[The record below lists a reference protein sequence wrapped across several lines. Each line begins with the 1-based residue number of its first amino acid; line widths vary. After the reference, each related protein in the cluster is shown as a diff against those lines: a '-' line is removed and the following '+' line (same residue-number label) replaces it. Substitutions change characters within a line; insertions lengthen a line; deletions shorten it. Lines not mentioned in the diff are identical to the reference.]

1 MTQGVIFVCTVSLR
15 FVLYALYVPVPPQV
29 KRFDSSCRWTVV
41 SSADPDPHEEAS
53 PSTVYGAVRNNT
65 TNAFKSFV
73 IAEEKSVSLLLLLI
87 HNTYY
92 SPYLA
97 ALQLE

>member
-1 MTQGVIFVCTVSLR
+1 MIL
-15 FVLYALYVPVPPQV
+15 VPPQV

-53 PSTVYGAVRNNT
+53 PSTVYGAVCNNT